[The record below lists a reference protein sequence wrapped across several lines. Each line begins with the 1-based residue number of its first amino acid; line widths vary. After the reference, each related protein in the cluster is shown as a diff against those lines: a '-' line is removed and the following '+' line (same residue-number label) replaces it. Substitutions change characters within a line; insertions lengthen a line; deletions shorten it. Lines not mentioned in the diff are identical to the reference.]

1 MIRFSYF
8 HINVFVW
15 NCNLRTFLRLIGT
28 KGKKNHYKKRMLS
41 DCIVINYMLNLHKA
55 GYSEEEL
62 CAFKTSVLGP
72 FWVLNPRDVNQT
84 FLKLIAK
91 KNY

>member
-1 MIRFSYF
+1 
-8 HINVFVW
+8 
-15 NCNLRTFLRLIGT
+15 
-28 KGKKNHYKKRMLS
+28 MLS
-41 DCIVINYMLNLHKA
+41 DCIAINYMLNLHKA

-62 CAFKTSVLGP
+62 CAFTTSALGP
-72 FWVLNPRDVNQT
+72 FWGLNPRDVNQT